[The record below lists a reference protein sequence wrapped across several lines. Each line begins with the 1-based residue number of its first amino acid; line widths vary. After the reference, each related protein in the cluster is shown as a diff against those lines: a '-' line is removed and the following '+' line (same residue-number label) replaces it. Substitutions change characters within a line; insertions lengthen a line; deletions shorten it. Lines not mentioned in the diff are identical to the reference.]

1 MTLLVES
8 MDPDFDLS
16 SRIYGSGWI
25 WSFQSNLWIQICL
38 LPTDICDTLVSIGMS
53 QWESIN
59 RLELYD
65 TLSMKIQFYY
75 PPYGDPTEY
84 IHTTQHSGTILHKK
98 CCVQHFCSVHIYIH
112 IFVYIKEAA
121 KKIIIFLPPYPFPL
135 ELNSRRNFFSLKKVM
150 FSLISTPP
158 PLLMS
163 QPIN

>member
-1 MTLLVES
+1 MDPDLNLLIES
-8 MDPDFDLS
+8 MDPVGFGAS
-16 SRIYGSGWI
+16 SRIC
-25 WSFQSNLWIQICL
+25 IQICL

-98 CCVQHFCSVHIYIH
+98 CCV
-112 IFVYIKEAA
+112 
-121 KKIIIFLPPYPFPL
+121 
-135 ELNSRRNFFSLKKVM
+135 
-150 FSLISTPP
+150 
-158 PLLMS
+158 
-163 QPIN
+163 